1 MLYRK
6 CRCFYII
13 TPLYGLKHRSS
24 IISYTINLS
33 VYQADLNKKTNYYQ
47 QKGCLD
53 PKIKFYGLKTG
64 LLGNPQ
70 GYRFT
75 RSNSISEHSLS
86 LTYYFHKRKSKR
98 TEFKN
103 KSWNFSQILK
113 ISSEEPDPSLTHFL
127 RHCSSLICTLS
138 PSKIQKTLS
147 IKNETIISAWIS
159 SRTLP
164 KPANYVPWSTNQPIY
179 QF

>member
-1 MLYRK
+1 MICVIQKMLT
-6 CRCFYII
+6 FYII

-33 VYQADLNKKTNYYQ
+33 VYQADLKKTNYCQ

-64 LLGNPQ
+64 PLGNPQ
-70 GYRFT
+70 GCRFT
-75 RSNSISEHSLS
+75 RSNSISKHSLP

-98 TEFKN
+98 TESKT

-113 ISSEEPDPSLTHFL
+113 IPSEEPDPSLTHFP

-138 PSKIQKTLS
+138 LSKIQKTLS
-147 IKNETIISAWIS
+147 IRNKNIISAQIS

-164 KPANYVPWSTNQPIY
+164 KPANYVP
-179 QF
+179 